1 MCHTFLTP
9 KFAVSTSPTDSKH
22 AIKDFIQLKADIKTW
37 ALELGFQD
45 MGVSDLDLSEAG
57 DYLNQWVEKQYHGDM
72 DYMHKHGSKRYT
84 PEEMIPGTMSII
96 ALRLDYMDTGLT
108 PYQDILDQPMKGAV
122 SRYALGRDYHKV
134 IRTMLK
140 KLAQKIE
147 QAIGEFGY
155 RVFTDSAPVMEKAI
169 SEKAGLGW
177 IGKHSNLLNSK
188 AGSYFFLGEIYTD
201 LPLPPDEKATF
212 HCGSCRKCLDACPT
226 DAIVAPFQVDGRR
239 CISYLT
245 IENHGAIPIE
255 FRQAMGNRIY
265 GCDDCQMVCPW
276 NKFAKMTDENDFSVR
291 HGLDNI
297 TLAELFAWDEHEFNT
312 KMAGSPLRRIGH
324 EQWLRNLAVGLGN
337 APSTPA
343 VLEALQSRRV
353 DESALVREHVR
364 WALQQHNK
372 NKQTN

>member
-1 MCHTFLTP
+1 MSTMQEDTSKELLP
-9 KFAVSTSPTDSKH
+9 DYVAIVS
-22 AIKDFIQLKADIKTW
+22 AIKSWSKA
-37 ALELGFQD
+37 LGFQD
-45 MGVSDLDLSEAG
+45 MSIADANIDVTSVESGLNAWLDKG
-57 DYLNQWVEKQYHGDM
+57 YHGEM
-72 DYMHKHGSKRYT
+72 QFMAKHGTKRT
-84 PEEMIPGTMSII
+84 RPAELVPDTMRVISV
-96 ALRLDYMDTGLT
+96 RMNYMPSDVENSWDVIQNGEKAF
-108 PYQDILDQPMKGAV
+108 I

-134 IRTMLK
+134 LRARLQ
-140 KLAQKIE
+140 KLADQITQE
-147 QAIGEFGY
+147 IGEFGY
-155 RVFTDSAPVMEKAI
+155 RVFSDSAPVMEVEWATK
-169 SEKAGLGW
+169 SGLGW
-177 IGKHSNLLNSK
+177 RGKHTLLLTRE
-188 AGSYFFLGEIYTD
+188 AGSLFFLGEIYTD
-201 LPLPPDEKATF
+201 LPLPIDEPVGSY
-212 HCGSCRKCLDACPT
+212 CGSCSKCIDICPT
-226 DAIVAPFQVDGRR
+226 QAIIGPYEVDARR

-245 IENHGAIPIE
+245 IELKDSIPEPLRPLI
-255 FRQAMGNRIY
+255 GNRVY
-265 GCDDCQMVCPW
+265 GCDDCQLVCPW